1 MEFFKKK
8 RPNPQLKETSMSIK
22 ISIIGAAGT
31 LGSCTAY
38 RLATEG
44 LADELIMIDVN
55 RNMLKSH
62 IMDLQIALA
71 GLQNVDIREGKADDL
86 AGSDIVI
93 NNAGAPWR
101 VVSSRMEKLQ
111 ENLPIIAEW
120 AAKIATYCPEAV
132 VITSTNPVDPLNL
145 AMHKF
150 SGLNRKKLL
159 GYTLNDSTRFIHFS
173 AQVLGVETTRVQG
186 SVIGEHGDYAVLLF
200 SSLQLDGKPVSI
212 DNAIK
217 ADIRSRHRNYLKT
230 AIGLGTGW
238 TSGWA
243 SSIGLAAM
251 VSAITG
257 KTDVPIPCSFL
268 LQGEYGFDGICMSVP
283 AELSLDGVQKVIELE
298 LTPDEKKALEESA
311 AYLQGITA
319 EMKTHINK

>member
-1 MEFFKKK
+1 
-8 RPNPQLKETSMSIK
+8 MSTK

-44 LADELIMIDVN
+44 LADELVMFDVN

-62 IMDLQIALA
+62 IMDLQIAVA
-71 GLQNVDIREGKADDL
+71 GLQNVDIREGHAEDL
-86 AGSDIVI
+86 ADSDIVI

-111 ENLPIIAEW
+111 ENLTIVEEW
-120 AAKIATYCPEAV
+120 AEKITTYCPAAV

-145 AMHKF
+145 AMHRF
-150 SGLNRKKLL
+150 SGLDRKKLL
-159 GYTLNDSTRFIHFS
+159 GYTLNDSTRFVHFA
-173 AQVLGVETTRVQG
+173 AQALDVQTTRVKG

-200 SSLQLDGKPVSI
+200 SSLRLDGKPVSV
-212 DNAIK
+212 DNAMQ
-217 ADIRSRHRNYLKT
+217 ADIRSRHRNYLKS

-251 VSAITG
+251 VSAITA
-257 KTDVPIPCSFL
+257 KTGAPIPCSVL
-268 LQGEYGFDGICMSVP
+268 LEGEYGFDGICMSVP
-283 AELSLDGVQKVIELE
+283 AELSLDGVRKIIEVE
-298 LTPDEKKALEESA
+298 LTPDEKNALEESA

-319 EMKTHINK
+319 QMEKNIKK

>member
-1 MEFFKKK
+1 
-8 RPNPQLKETSMSIK
+8 MSIK

-44 LADELIMIDVN
+44 LADELVLFDVN
-55 RNMLKSH
+55 RNMLRSH
-62 IMDLQIALA
+62 LMDLQIAVT
-71 GLQNVDIREGKADDL
+71 GLQNVDIREGNEADL

-101 VVSSRMEKLQ
+101 VVSSRIEKLQ

-120 AAKIATYCPEAV
+120 AEKIAAQCPDAV

-150 SGLNRKKLL
+150 SGMNPKKLL

-173 AQVLGVETTRVQG
+173 ARALGVQTTRLEG
-186 SVIGEHGDYAVLLF
+186 TVIGEHGDYAVLLF
-200 SSLQLDGKPVSI
+200 SSLRLDGKPVRVDS
-212 DNAIK
+212 AMQ
-217 ADIRSRHRNYLKT
+217 ADIRSQHRNYLKR

-243 SSIGLAAM
+243 SSIGLAEM
-251 VSAITG
+251 VSAITA
-257 KTDVPIPCSFL
+257 KTDALMPCSVL

-283 AELSLDGVQKVIELE
+283 VELSLDGVQKIIEADLA
-298 LTPDEKKALEESA
+298 PDEKKALAESA
-311 AYLQGITA
+311 AYLEGVSLGVL
-319 EMKTHINK
+319 E

>member
-1 MEFFKKK
+1 
-8 RPNPQLKETSMSIK
+8 MSIK

-38 RLATEG
+38 RLASEG
-44 LADELIMIDVN
+44 LADELVMIDLN

-62 IMDLQIALA
+62 IMDLQIAVT
-71 GLQNVDIREGKADDL
+71 GLQNVDIREGNAEDL

-101 VVSSRMEKLQ
+101 VVSSRIEKLQ
-111 ENLPIIAEW
+111 ENLPIIEEW
-120 AAKIATYCPEAV
+120 AEKIAAYCPEAV

-159 GYTLNDSTRFIHFS
+159 GYTLNDSTRFIYFA
-173 AQVLGVETTRVQG
+173 AQVLGVQTTRLRG

-200 SSLQLDGKPVSI
+200 SSLRLDGKPVSV
-212 DNAIK
+212 DNAMQ
-217 ADIRSRHRNYLKT
+217 ADIHSRHRNYLKS

-251 VSAITG
+251 VSAITA
-257 KTDVPIPCSFL
+257 KTEAAILCSIL
-268 LQGEYGFDGICMSVP
+268 LEGEYGFDGICMSVP
-283 AELSLDGVQKVIELE
+283 AELSLDGIQKIIEVE
-298 LTPDEKKALEESA
+298 LTPEEKSALGQSA
-311 AYLQGITA
+311 AYLQGITQQ
-319 EMKTHINK
+319 MKTYINP